1 MPASNAFLKKMGF
14 SATDR
19 VVVLHADD
27 IGMCQSTVS
36 AYADM
41 LAFGLISSA
50 AVMVPCPWFPAA
62 AERIRELASSKPDV
76 GVHMTLTAEW
86 DTYRWAALST
96 ADPATGLFDPTG
108 YFPHRTDPIRVH
120 ASPDAVALELRAQF
134 EKALAFGID
143 VTHIDSH
150 MLSVFTPAYLPLY
163 LGLAFEHR
171 VPAFA
176 LRQDLDALRARGF
189 DEAGAADLVRVTN
202 EFEEQGLPIFDHV
215 YCMSLNTAKG
225 RVAEA
230 AQALAECPS
239 GLTHFIVHPAS
250 DTPELQ
256 AIAPD
261 WRSRVAD
268 RALFLD
274 EAWKSAI
281 AASGVHVIGYR
292 ALRDAIRAD

>member
-1 MPASNAFLKKMGF
+1 MSAPNAFLKKMGF
-14 SATDR
+14 SGTDR

-36 AYADM
+36 AYTDM
-41 LAFGLISSA
+41 IEFGLISSA

-62 AERIRELASSKPDV
+62 ARRIVELSAHRPDV

-86 DTYRWAALST
+86 TEYRWGALST
-96 ADPATGLFDPTG
+96 ADPTTGLFDSEG
-108 YFPHRTDPIRVH
+108 YFPHGTDPTRVH
-120 ASPDAVALELRAQF
+120 ADPGAVARELRAQI

-163 LGLAFEHR
+163 LGLAHEHR
-171 VPAFA
+171 LPAFA
-176 LRQDLDALRARGF
+176 LRRNEQALRASGF
-189 DEAGAADLVRVTN
+189 DESAAATLVRVTN
-202 EFEEQGLPIFDHV
+202 EFEEKGLPIFDYV
-215 YCMSLNTAKG
+215 YCMSLNTDEG
-225 RVAEA
+225 RLAEA
-230 AQALAECPS
+230 TRALADCPP

-250 DTPELQ
+250 DTPELR

-274 EAWKSAI
+274 EDWRTAI

-292 ALRDAIRAD
+292 ALRDAMRAD